1 MNELI
6 TQNWRACDKTI
17 NSLKAGKWSDEQRK
31 RILIEFIK
39 RFGGKEIDNP
49 SAKYSKMVRHE
60 TPRDAKP
67 KDTGTKEL
75 LEGKR
80 VDLNNKSEQGEQ
92 RAKEV
97 KESSEALTQEQA
109 IAEYNRRRM

>member
-6 TQNWRACDKTI
+6 TKDWRACDKTI

-67 KDTGTKEL
+67 KDTGTEKL
-75 LEGKR
+75 LSDKR
-80 VDLNNKSEQGEQ
+80 ADLSNKSDKGEQ

-97 KESSEALTQEQA
+97 KESSERLTQDQA
-109 IAEYNRRRM
+109 IVFYNERK

>member
-6 TQNWRACDKTI
+6 TKDWRACDKTI

-31 RILIEFIK
+31 RILMVFIE
-39 RFGGKEIDNP
+39 RNYGKEIDNP
-49 SAKYSKMVRHE
+49 SAKYSKMVRFE

-67 KDTGTKEL
+67 KDTGTEKL
-75 LEGKR
+75 LSDKR
-80 VDLNNKSEQGEQ
+80 ADLSNKSEQGEQ

-97 KESSEALTQEQA
+97 KESSERLTQDQA
-109 IAEYNRRRM
+109 IAFYNERK

>member
-6 TQNWRACDKTI
+6 TKDWRACDKTI

-31 RILIEFIK
+31 RILIAFIK
-39 RFGGKEIDNP
+39 QFIGKEVENP

-67 KDTGTKEL
+67 KDTGTEKL
-75 LEGKR
+75 LSDKR
-80 VDLNNKSEQGEQ
+80 ADLNNKSDKGEQ

-97 KESSEALTQEQA
+97 KESSERLTQDQA
-109 IAEYNRRRM
+109 IAFYNERQ